1 MAQGVPR
8 TSFHSSGFIR
18 ILAELS
24 VADVADS
31 RQSFADRLGQWLDF
45 TDAISLFSVI
55 NDRAASVPDA
65 QSGAPLRAGL
75 AVHEEFAR
83 VRAMLADSIR
93 IDGVLNPGKARI
105 KLPAPSRHPTD
116 EDAADFL
123 PYQRYYL
130 AHQRDMNA
138 HIGPL
143 RAGVRSALAEHSPA
157 LKRLAALDGV
167 LDQALGPRERNLLA
181 TVPQLL
187 AKRFEQLHQ
196 AHKTARVDTAAPD
209 DPEAWLQ
216 PGGWLAAFCKDMQAV
231 LLAELDVRLQPVAG
245 LIDALGNQDS
255 NQQ

>member
-1 MAQGVPR
+1 MAQEAQR
-8 TSFHSSGFIR
+8 TNFRSSGFIR
-18 ILAELS
+18 FLDELS

-45 TDAISLFSVI
+45 KDAISLFSVI
-55 NDRAASVPDA
+55 NDRAPDA

-75 AVHEEFAR
+75 DVHEEFAR
-83 VRAMLADSIR
+83 VRALLADSIN

-143 RAGVRSALAEHSPA
+143 RASVRSALADHSPA

-187 AKRFEQLHQ
+187 AKRFEHLHQ
-196 AHKTARVDTAAPD
+196 AHKTARVDTATPD

-216 PGGWLAAFCKDMQAV
+216 PGGWLAVFCKDMQAV
-231 LLAELDVRLQPVAG
+231 LLAELDVRLHPVAG

>member
-1 MAQGVPR
+1 MAQEAQR
-8 TSFHSSGFIR
+8 TNFRSSGFIR
-18 ILAELS
+18 FLDELS

-31 RQSFADRLGQWLDF
+31 RQSSADRLGQWLDF
-45 TDAISLFSVI
+45 KDAISLFSVI
-55 NDRAASVPDA
+55 NDRAPDA

-75 AVHEEFAR
+75 DVHEEFAR
-83 VRAMLADSIR
+83 VRALLADSIN

-143 RAGVRSALAEHSPA
+143 RASVRSALADHSPA
-157 LKRLAALDGV
+157 LKQLAALDGV

-181 TVPQLL
+181 SVPQLL

-196 AHKTARVDTAAPD
+196 AHKTARVDAVAPD

-216 PGGWLAAFCKDMQAV
+216 PGGWLAVFCKDMQAV

-255 NQQ
+255 NRQ

>member
-1 MAQGVPR
+1 MAQEAQR
-8 TSFHSSGFIR
+8 TNFRSSGFIR
-18 ILAELS
+18 FLDELS

-45 TDAISLFSVI
+45 KDAISLFSVI
-55 NDRAASVPDA
+55 NDRAPDA
-65 QSGAPLRAGL
+65 QTGAPLRASL
-75 AVHEEFAR
+75 SVHEEFAR

-105 KLPAPSRHPTD
+105 KLPAPSLHPTN

-123 PYQRYYL
+123 PFQRYYL

-143 RAGVRSALAEHSPA
+143 RASVRNALADHSPA

-187 AKRFEQLHQ
+187 AKRFEHLHQ
-196 AHKTARVDTAAPD
+196 AHKTARVDTATPD

-231 LLAELDVRLQPVAG
+231 LLAELDVRLHPVAG

>member
-1 MAQGVPR
+1 M
-8 TSFHSSGFIR
+8 
-18 ILAELS
+18 
-24 VADVADS
+24 
-31 RQSFADRLGQWLDF
+31 
-45 TDAISLFSVI
+45 
-55 NDRAASVPDA
+55 RAV
-65 QSGAPLRAGL
+65 
-75 AVHEEFAR
+75 
-83 VRAMLADSIR
+83 LADSINT
-93 IDGVLNPGKARI
+93 DGVLNPGKARI
-105 KLPAPSRHPTD
+105 KLPAPARHPTD

-138 HIGPL
+138 SIGPL
-143 RAGVRSALAEHSPA
+143 RASVRSALADHSPA
-157 LKRLAALDGV
+157 LKQLAALDGV

-181 TVPQLL
+181 SVPQLL

-216 PGGWLAAFCKDMQAV
+216 PGGWLAVFCKDMQAV

-255 NQQ
+255 NRQ